1 MNSPYITVHSVAAM
15 DARRFT
21 IWIANIENTP
31 EKLAKV
37 RALYPEPDWYVELHH
52 AKYDMRWVAR

>member
-31 EKLAKV
+31 EKLE
-37 RALYPEPDWYVELHH
+37 RARAMFDEKDWYFEFHDF
-52 AKYDMRWVAR
+52 KYDLSPVVK